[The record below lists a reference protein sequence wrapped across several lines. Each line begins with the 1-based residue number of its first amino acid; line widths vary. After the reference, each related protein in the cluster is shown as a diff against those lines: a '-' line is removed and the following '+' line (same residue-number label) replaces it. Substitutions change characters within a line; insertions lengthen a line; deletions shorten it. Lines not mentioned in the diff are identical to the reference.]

1 MCGIVGYIGNE
12 ACQEIILGSL
22 QRLEYRGYDS
32 SGIATLNNDRL
43 QLRRSVGKLSELKA
57 KILEEPV
64 SGKIGIGHIRWA
76 THGGVTEQ
84 NAHPHSVNGEI
95 AIVHNGIIENY
106 ASLKKELMDKGC
118 LFSSDTDSEV
128 LAHLFSNMI
137 SQGLD
142 PKRALETVLTKI
154 EGAYSFVALSKSYP
168 DSLMVA
174 RNASPLAIG
183 FSDDMVIVASD
194 ATAMAHLTQ
203 KVTYLKDK
211 DYAILTS
218 KSHVIYNGENEMV
231 NREVVKVNVSP
242 ILLDKLGFRHYMEKS
257 MNNQDAISHTISSAM
272 TDSMDD

>member
-32 SGIATLNNDRL
+32 SGMATLNDDRL

-84 NAHPHSVNGEI
+84 NAHPHSVNGDI

-106 ASLKKELMDKGC
+106 ASLKEELMDKGC
-118 LFSSDTDSEV
+118 VFSSDTDSEV

-137 SQGLD
+137 GQGLD
-142 PKRALETVLTKI
+142 PKRALETVLT
-154 EGAYSFVALSKSYP
+154 LS
-168 DSLMVA
+168 L
-174 RNASPLAIG
+174 IH
-183 FSDDMVIVASD
+183 I
-194 ATAMAHLTQ
+194 
-203 KVTYLKDK
+203 
-211 DYAILTS
+211 
-218 KSHVIYNGENEMV
+218 
-231 NREVVKVNVSP
+231 
-242 ILLDKLGFRHYMEKS
+242 
-257 MNNQDAISHTISSAM
+257 
-272 TDSMDD
+272 

>member
-32 SGIATLNNDRL
+32 SGIATLNDDRL

-106 ASLKKELMDKGC
+106 ASLKKELM
-118 LFSSDTDSEV
+118 E
-128 LAHLFSNMI
+128 
-137 SQGLD
+137 
-142 PKRALETVLTKI
+142 
-154 EGAYSFVALSKSYP
+154 
-168 DSLMVA
+168 
-174 RNASPLAIG
+174 
-183 FSDDMVIVASD
+183 
-194 ATAMAHLTQ
+194 
-203 KVTYLKDK
+203 
-211 DYAILTS
+211 
-218 KSHVIYNGENEMV
+218 
-231 NREVVKVNVSP
+231 
-242 ILLDKLGFRHYMEKS
+242 
-257 MNNQDAISHTISSAM
+257 
-272 TDSMDD
+272 

>member
-32 SGIATLNNDRL
+32 SGIATLNDDRL

-57 KILEEPV
+57 KISEEPV
-64 SGKIGIGHIRWA
+64 FGRIGIGHIRWA

-106 ASLKKELMDKGC
+106 ASLKKELMDNGC

-137 SQGLD
+137 SRGLD
-142 PKRALETVLTKI
+142 PKRALEAVLTKI
-154 EGAYSFVALSKSYP
+154 EGAYSFVALSKSHP

-203 KVTYLKDK
+203 QVTYLKTK
-211 DYAILTS
+211 I
-218 KSHVIYNGENEMV
+218 M
-231 NREVVKVNVSP
+231 P
-242 ILLDKLGFRHYMEKS
+242 F
-257 MNNQDAISHTISSAM
+257 
-272 TDSMDD
+272 

>member
-32 SGIATLNNDRL
+32 SGIATLNDGRL

-57 KILEEPV
+57 KISEEPV
-64 SGKIGIGHIRWA
+64 FGRIGIGHIRWA

-106 ASLKKELMDKGC
+106 ASLKKELMDNGC

-137 SQGLD
+137 SRGLD
-142 PKRALETVLTKI
+142 PKRALEAVLTKI
-154 EGAYSFVALSKSYP
+154 EGAYSFVALSKSHP

-203 KVTYLKDK
+203 QVTYLKEN
-211 DYAILTS
+211 YAI
-218 KSHVIYNGENEMV
+218 
-231 NREVVKVNVSP
+231 
-242 ILLDKLGFRHYMEKS
+242 
-257 MNNQDAISHTISSAM
+257 
-272 TDSMDD
+272 

>member
-142 PKRALETVLTKI
+142 PKRALESCLNK
-154 EGAYSFVALSKSYP
+154 
-168 DSLMVA
+168 
-174 RNASPLAIG
+174 N
-183 FSDDMVIVASD
+183 
-194 ATAMAHLTQ
+194 
-203 KVTYLKDK
+203 
-211 DYAILTS
+211 
-218 KSHVIYNGENEMV
+218 
-231 NREVVKVNVSP
+231 
-242 ILLDKLGFRHYMEKS
+242 
-257 MNNQDAISHTISSAM
+257 
-272 TDSMDD
+272 